1 MFFFKIIYAV
11 YVQRVYLMGGI
22 VIAPFHNYHNQ
33 GLYFTLTPESVT
45 QSYFNGKKQEIALF
59 FHMSRTN

>member
-1 MFFFKIIYAV
+1 
-11 YVQRVYLMGGI
+11 MGGI

>member
-1 MFFFKIIYAV
+1 M
-11 YVQRVYLMGGI
+11 I
-22 VIAPFHNYHNQ
+22 VPFHNYHNQ

-45 QSYFNGKKQEIALF
+45 RSYFDGKKQEIALF